1 MRQFSMFNFRFCIE
15 PSRRK
20 NVFSVALGVLLLPF
34 GFSAQAQQPA
44 KIVPH
49 IGFQLDAP
57 TASTATR
64 IEAFRQGLRDLG
76 YLEGKNIIIEW
87 RSSEGKLER
96 RSEIAAELVRLKV
109 DVIVSAGPTVT
120 RVLKE
125 VTSTIPIVMA
135 QDPDALGSGF
145 VAAWRAPGKTLRVWQ
160 VFRPRIA
167 ENNWSF

>member
-1 MRQFSMFNFRFCIE
+1 MTQISDRQFRIFATKQMRTGIRLGCCSGM
-15 PSRRK
+15 K
-20 NVFSVALGVLLLPF
+20 LTVAVGVLFLLLCS
-34 GFSAQAQQPA
+34 FSEAQQSA
-44 KIVPH
+44 RIPH
-49 IGFQLDAP
+49 IGFQLDTP

-145 VAAWRAPGKTLRVWQ
+145 VASLARPG
-160 VFRPRIA
+160 
-167 ENNWSF
+167 ENITGLGSLSSE